1 MKQLLLFVV
10 SGLTLFF
17 VVACATGEPAED
29 APNTEADIAAIAAI
43 VQEFDAAVIDGD
55 MDRMLALFTGDSV
68 RMAPEQNS
76 FVGHDG
82 IREEFTPNFEA
93 GSTVQRASVS
103 ETHVLGD
110 VAVATGLYGFTF
122 TPADGS
128 EEVTQNGKWMGTF
141 RREADGWK
149 MYKTIWNTDHEFVLP
164 AAPE

>member
-10 SGLTLFF
+10 SALTLVL
-17 VVACATGEPAED
+17 VVACPTGEPTDD
-29 APNTEADIAAIAAI
+29 APSTEADIAAIAATL
-43 VQEFDAAVIDGD
+43 QEFDAALAAGD
-55 MDRMLALFTGDSV
+55 LDRTLALFTEDSV
-68 RMAPEQNS
+68 RMAPEQRS

-82 IREEFTPNFEA
+82 IREEFAATFET
-93 GSTVQRASVS
+93 GSSAQRVSVS

-141 RREADGWK
+141 RREDDSWK